1 MKYGKKK
8 NYHIKFWLTLFIIIG
23 CISFVM
29 ITWPQQSM
37 RFIQNHFGTKKDST
51 SVVDT
56 AKVEPDVTMQS
67 PLDTIRI
74 PLVVEGR
81 TAYLIT
87 RVNDV
92 PIRFILDTG
101 CSDVQISRT
110 EYAFLLKNGFIKGT
124 TLDEDSVVTVNADGF
139 EHTKAVV
146 TVDSLSVGNIIVHG
160 VKVFIGRS
168 VESPNLLGQSV
179 LGELGTL
186 LLNYGENELI
196 IIRKNE
202 DRNRNKIPER
212 NSPRD

>member
-8 NYHIKFWLTLFIIIG
+8 NYHIKFWLALFIIIG

-67 PLDTIRI
+67 PLDTIRV
-74 PLVVEGR
+74 PLTVEGR
-81 TAYLIT
+81 TAYLLAHI
-87 RVNDV
+87 NGV
-92 PIRFILDTG
+92 PTKFILDTG
-101 CSDVQISRT
+101 CSDVQIGRA
-110 EYAFLLKNGFIKGT
+110 EYAFLLKNGFIKET
-124 TLDEDSVVTVNADGF
+124 TLDEDSAMTVNADGF
-139 EHTKAVV
+139 EHTKAVI
-146 TVDSLSVGNIIVHG
+146 TVDSLSVGNILVHG
-160 VKVFIGRS
+160 VKVFVGRS

-202 DRNRNKIPER
+202 GRNKIPEG
-212 NSPRD
+212 NSSGN

>member
-1 MKYGKKK
+1 
-8 NYHIKFWLTLFIIIG
+8 
-23 CISFVM
+23 M

-37 RFIQNHFGTKKDST
+37 RFIQNHFGTEKDST

-56 AKVEPDVTMQS
+56 TKVEPNVTMQS

-110 EYAFLLKNGFIKGT
+110 EYAFLLKNGFIKET
-124 TLDEDSVVTVNADGF
+124 TLDEDSIVTVNADGF
-139 EHTKAVV
+139 EHTKAVI
-146 TVDSLSVGNIIVHG
+146 TVDSLSVGNILVHG
-160 VKVFIGRS
+160 VKVFVGRS

-212 NSPRD
+212 NSSGN